1 MTLISIRLQAE
12 KGFSW
17 SQYDVLINSVLD
29 SIKEKSWYKNYME
42 SEDRSLKADCKL
54 FIKIFER
61 EFSDNPLLRPIL
73 EDLNVYWID
82 DLEYALTYCCRTMEE
97 LASGQQWHLPEL
109 YQSDMLRKK
118 NPAADVQSDKSFVT
132 KLLRNAF
139 TGYEDY
145 YNLVT
150 SSVKGWEA
158 DRLNSIDIALVIL
171 GLAEAETFP
180 EIPLKVTM
188 NEYVEISK
196 FYSQPKSSSFVN
208 GLLDKLINQLASEGK
223 IMKSGAGL
231 LDSAKQVQ
239 A

>member
-1 MTLISIRLQAE
+1 MLSIISPLTETARARINLAKTKFNPTEEDLNPNTKFVDNKVAHILANDPDFHKITSR

-109 YQSDMLRKK
+109 YQSDMLRKRI
-118 NPAADVQSDKSFVT
+118 
-132 KLLRNAF
+132 LLQM
-139 TGYEDY
+139 
-145 YNLVT
+145 
-150 SSVKGWEA
+150 SSQT
-158 DRLNSIDIALVIL
+158 RHLSPN
-171 GLAEAETFP
+171 F
-180 EIPLKVTM
+180 
-188 NEYVEISK
+188 
-196 FYSQPKSSSFVN
+196 
-208 GLLDKLINQLASEGK
+208 
-223 IMKSGAGL
+223 
-231 LDSAKQVQ
+231 
-239 A
+239 